1 MHLFHWLLLTFLL
14 VPLAEIYF
22 LIQIG
27 EIVGAGTTILLVVG
41 TAVLGAWLVRIQGFA
56 TVARIQSCLAR
67 GEVPAL
73 PLMEGALIL
82 VAAVL
87 LLTPGF
93 ITDSFGFLCLFP
105 PTRRFLVGLGLRNFQ
120 VHANPPQPPG
130 SRGDGRIIEGEY
142 RREDPP
148 RDTRLK

>member
-1 MHLFHWLLLTFLL
+1 MHPFHWLLLAFLL
-14 VPLAEIYF
+14 IPLAEIYF
-22 LIQIG
+22 LIQVG
-27 EIVGAGTTILLVVG
+27 EVVGAGPTILLVVG

-56 TVARIQSCLAR
+56 TMAKIQGCLAR

-73 PLMEGALIL
+73 QLMEGALIL

-105 PTRRFLVGLGLRNFQ
+105 PTRRFLVGLGFKNFQ
-120 VHANPPQPPG
+120 VHANNPQPPG
-130 SRGDGRIIEGEY
+130 SQGDGNIIEGEY

-148 RDTRLK
+148 